1 MRKFYL
7 FFYLAVFIVHLF
19 LPLNLIA
26 ESLIL
31 SKYLPPKNSYL
42 KTVILS
48 HALLSPSII
57 VVDAGF
63 IATTL
68 NYLWAVTFG
77 LISLIPAQKQMNNQ
91 KISCFE
97 KRRHSV
103 LRMSSFYHF
112 LLQFDLQPE
121 QPQEHPPPRFL
132 RE

>member
-7 FFYLAVFIVHLF
+7 FFYSAVFIVHLF

-26 ESLIL
+26 KSLIL

>member
-1 MRKFYL
+1 MLSLIFFTKFPL
-7 FFYLAVFIVHLF
+7 LRRIINPFI
-19 LPLNLIA
+19 LIA